1 MNIHAQPG
9 LEPTPWREEMAA
21 ARRPPVEGGGEGGE
35 RGEGGEEKERVR
47 TERPTDRCS
56 GEEDRNACAEF
67 GAFVP
72 AASKSKRL

>member
-21 ARRPPVEGGGEGGE
+21 ARRPPVDDVGGEWGRVGEGGRTE
-35 RGEGGEEKERVR
+35 CAADGRGGEEDCDV
-47 TERPTDRCS
+47 
-56 GEEDRNACAEF
+56 CAEF

-72 AASKSKRL
+72 ATKQKKKIKCSC